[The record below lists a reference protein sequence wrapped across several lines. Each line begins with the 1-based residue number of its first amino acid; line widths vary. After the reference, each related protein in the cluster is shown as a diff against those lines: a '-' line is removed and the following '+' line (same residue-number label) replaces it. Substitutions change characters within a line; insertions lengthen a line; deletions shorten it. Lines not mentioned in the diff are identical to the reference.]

1 MAMPLVKST
10 WYPWRVLWNVLWVVG
25 WAAGLW
31 GAGLFVRDGNF
42 ALALLMLLLSLGLL
56 CGRAGISTI
65 SALTRYCFNP
75 STPVTKVANPLSL
88 GGSLLGYDLFLTLIS
103 AFFVA
108 LPIGKYLGATSI
120 ANIAQSR
127 PWILVLFAPVSEELI
142 WRLPLRYTE
151 VNLTISVLLATLFV
165 VRRLLLKLGLFGSTT
180 RWLWSTIFAL
190 LVASVVRVLLRTE
203 PAKRLVSK
211 IWGDH
216 FRLVFYISC
225 FGFGLLH
232 ISNYRFSSS
241 TTETLL
247 LAPLLVLPQIIS
259 GFIFG
264 FARMRLGMI
273 WCIVLHA
280 AMNFLAF
287 WLFPVRPR

>member
-1 MAMPLVKST
+1 MPRVQSS

-25 WAAGLW
+25 WIAGLW
-31 GAGLFVRDGNF
+31 GAGLYVRAGNF
-42 ALALLMLLLSLGLL
+42 ALALLLLLLSLGLL
-56 CGRAGISTI
+56 WCRSGISTI
-65 SALTRYCFNP
+65 SALTRFCFNP
-75 STPVTKVANPLSL
+75 STSVTKVANPLTL
-88 GGSLLGYDLFLTLIS
+88 GCSLLGYDLFLSLIG

-108 LPIGKYLGATSI
+108 LPIGKHLGATSI
-120 ANIAQSR
+120 ASIALSR
-127 PWILVLFAPVSEELI
+127 PWVLFLFAPVSEELV

-151 VNLTISVLLATLFV
+151 VNLTISGLLATLFV
-165 VRRLLLKLGLFGSTT
+165 VRRLLLKFGIFGATT
-180 RWLWSTIFAL
+180 RWLWSAIFAL
-190 LVASVVRVLLRTE
+190 LVACVVRVLLRTE
-203 PAKRLVSK
+203 PVERLTSR
-211 IWGDH
+211 IWSNH
-216 FRLVFYISC
+216 FRSVAYVSC

-232 ISNYRFSSS
+232 ISNFRFPEF
-241 TTETLL
+241 TTETLM

-259 GFIFG
+259 GFIFA